1 MKRSILFLFAMFVCL
16 AAIARRPGYADYK
29 QLSAFGGDTVAYLD
43 YNWSAHA
50 MGTNSNAPL
59 QEFLTGSNYP
69 SGRWILRVSMDMFC
83 LMFGFILSRVIR
95 LPN

>member
-50 MGTNSNAPL
+50 M
-59 QEFLTGSNYP
+59 
-69 SGRWILRVSMDMFC
+69 
-83 LMFGFILSRVIR
+83 
-95 LPN
+95 